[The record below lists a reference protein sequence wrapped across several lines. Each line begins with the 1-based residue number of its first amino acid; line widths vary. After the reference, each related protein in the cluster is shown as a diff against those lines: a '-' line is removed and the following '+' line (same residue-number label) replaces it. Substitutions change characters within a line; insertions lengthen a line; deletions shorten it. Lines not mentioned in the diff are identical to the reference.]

1 MHRAEV
7 YTYKP
12 EATGSTQSSKSW
24 STKFSEALSTVM
36 GEIDDED
43 ESEVEWYY
51 HSLWVNLGKAL
62 YFTAMNLLFLLN
74 LNLNIKI
81 SKAECYVLICSLI
94 LPILWLLSIVLSNY
108 SKKRRILTMNR
119 KILEMTND
127 NDNHSDNNINFEF
140 KSKIKRNNIKSCR
153 NI

>member
-1 MHRAEV
+1 
-7 YTYKP
+7 
-12 EATGSTQSSKSW
+12 
-24 STKFSEALSTVM
+24 
-36 GEIDDED
+36 
-43 ESEVEWYY
+43 
-51 HSLWVNLGKAL
+51 
-62 YFTAMNLLFLLN
+62 MNLLFLLN

-81 SKAECYVLICSLI
+81 SKAEYYVLICSLI

-119 KILEMTND
+119 KKFEMTND

-153 NI
+153 KYITAKKQGKITKIGNKSRVNHTFHSAYNVVNTASSKFSS